1 MLISIQSAKSEG
13 DLREM
18 HFAEVAFVTIDSL
31 YYHISFGILS
41 RQEAPTL
48 TVKPLSGTT
57 STSDVCTGAIPP

>member
-48 TVKPLSGTT
+48 N
-57 STSDVCTGAIPP
+57 CTILKQHYKQDM